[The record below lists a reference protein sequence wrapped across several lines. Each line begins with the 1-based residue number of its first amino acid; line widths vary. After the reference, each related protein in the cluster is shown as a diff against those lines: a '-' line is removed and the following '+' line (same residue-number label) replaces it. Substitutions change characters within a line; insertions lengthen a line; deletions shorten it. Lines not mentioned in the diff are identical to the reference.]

1 MREVKAVCLKAADLG
16 NRESLGFGRGACD
29 GCYLSQEPDERL
41 YGLRF
46 LLPRCPLR
54 ADALVYGQAR
64 EQESGLPYIYEE
76 EWSACL
82 SNPWVNMLLSNDR
95 VRLRGIGTRGSGV
108 VVSLGE

>member
-1 MREVKAVCLKAADLG
+1 MPESYAG
-16 NRESLGFGRGACD
+16 SGIRESLGFGRGACD

-64 EQESGLPYIYEE
+64 EQESGFPYIYEE

-82 SNPWVNMLLSNDR
+82 SNP
-95 VRLRGIGTRGSGV
+95 
-108 VVSLGE
+108 